1 MKIKYLLFGSA
12 AAAVLAGAA
21 FLANPGYLGAKSVA
35 VSLDDGSR
43 FMFVPSRSHPE
54 VSVLDTANDEVV
66 ATLKLDHVPS
76 QVVVS
81 DSTGRLAA
89 SSIANKSLTIVDLR
103 THRLLRTMA
112 LDLTP
117 ERMVISPDG
126 YLVGIGDA
134 KQGVVAVVSILN
146 YREMARVGGFV
157 EPTKLT
163 FGLDGS
169 QLYVTDSATNR
180 LALIDVVQNKR
191 MFDIPVAQ
199 TSRVPASVR
208 AGARP
213 PDTVSALTRTPDGRY
228 GFVSN
233 AQDNTLKVIDL
244 STEKIIKTLEVG
256 RTPQRPYGTAD
267 GRLMLVP
274 NEGDAT
280 VSVIDTSMLQV
291 VATLPGGRGVQAI
304 NTGWFESVAFVM
316 SAAGKKVVLLDL
328 MKFQSAGQIPLPGK
342 PGPGVVTSS
351 GDKLYVALADVDKI
365 AVIDVRTRR
374 LAKVIDGVARQPF
387 GVTMAKTNNYCH

>member
-1 MKIKYLLFGSA
+1 MKMKYLLFGL
-12 AAAVLAGAA
+12 AAVLAGTA
-21 FLANPGYLGAKSVA
+21 FWADSGHVGAKSAA

-43 FMFVPSRSHPE
+43 FVFVPSRTDPE
-54 VSVLDTANDEVV
+54 VSVLDTARDEIV
-66 ATLKLDHVPS
+66 ATLKLDRVAS

-89 SSIANKSLTIVDLR
+89 SNIENKSLTIVDLR
-103 THRLLRTMA
+103 THQLLKTMA

-134 KQGVVAVVSILN
+134 KQGVVAVVSILD

-191 MFDIPVAQ
+191 MFDIPVAP
-199 TSRVPASVR
+199 TNRRPASAR
-208 AGARP
+208 AGVQP
-213 PDTVSALTRTPDGRY
+213 PETVSALTRTPDGRY
-228 GFVSN
+228 GFVAN

-244 STEKIIKTLEVG
+244 STEKVIRTLQVG
-256 RTPQRPYGTAD
+256 RAPLRPYGTAD

-280 VSVIDTSMLQV
+280 VSVVDTTMLQV

-304 NTGWFESVAFVM
+304 NTGWFESLALVV
-316 SAAGKKVVLLDL
+316 SAAERKLVLLDL
-328 MKFQSAGQIPLPGK
+328 VKFQSAGEIPLPGK
-342 PGPGVVTSS
+342 PGPGVVTPG
-351 GDKLYVALADVDKI
+351 GDKLYVALTDADKI
-365 AVIDVRTRR
+365 AVIDV
-374 LAKVIDGVARQPF
+374 
-387 GVTMAKTNNYCH
+387 

>member
-1 MKIKYLLFGSA
+1 MKMKYLLFGLVA
-12 AAAVLAGAA
+12 AAFAGAA
-21 FLANPGYLGAKSVA
+21 FWADSGYVGAKSAAVA
-35 VSLDDGSR
+35 LDDGSR
-43 FMFVPSRSHPE
+43 FVFVPSRSDPE
-54 VSVLDTANDEVV
+54 VSVLDTAKDEVV
-66 ATLKLDHVPS
+66 ATLKLGRVAS

-81 DSTGRLAA
+81 DSTGRLVA
-89 SSIANKSLTIVDLR
+89 SNIENKSLAIVDLR

-199 TSRVPASVR
+199 TSRPPVTAR
-208 AGARP
+208 TGAP
-213 PDTVSALTRTPDGRY
+213 SPDTVSALTRTPDGRY
-228 GFVSN
+228 GFV
-233 AQDNTLKVIDL
+233 ADARDNSLKVIDL

-256 RTPQRPYGTAD
+256 RAPQRPYGTAD

-274 NEGDAT
+274 NEGDAS
-280 VSVIDTSMLQV
+280 VSVVDTTMLQV

-316 SAAGKKVVLLDL
+316 SAAEKKLVLLDL
-328 MKFQSAGQIPLPGK
+328 VKFQSAGEIPLPGK

-351 GDKLYVALADVDKI
+351 GDKLYVALTDADKV
-365 AVIDVRTRR
+365 AVINMRART
-374 LAKVIDGVARQPF
+374 LAKVIDGVGRRPF